1 MKQLNGL
8 TEMEKIFMKSLIS
21 GMYAEAGFSDQDI
34 NDIQKDTGL
43 SNKVSRGVLGSLI
56 KKGFLSADDNGEYV
70 IIYINQ
76 SYYGLVPHWAE
87 YEGVEPIEIV

>member
-1 MKQLNGL
+1 
-8 TEMEKIFMKSLIS
+8 MKSLIN

-56 KKGFLSADDNGEYV
+56 KKGLLSADDNGEYV
-70 IIYINQ
+70 IIYINS
-76 SYYGLVPHWAE
+76 SYYGLVPHWAVE
-87 YEGVEPIEIV
+87 EEIEPIEIV